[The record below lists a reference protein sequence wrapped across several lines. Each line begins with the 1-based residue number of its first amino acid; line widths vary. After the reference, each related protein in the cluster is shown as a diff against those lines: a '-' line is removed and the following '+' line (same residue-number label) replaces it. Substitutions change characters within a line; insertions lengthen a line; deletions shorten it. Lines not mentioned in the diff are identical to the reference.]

1 MEKFLPMINRNEC
14 CKIWLDDIL
23 YFEKNGRL
31 VKIVTSDA
39 SHYDYGS
46 ISDYE
51 QYFADDERFFAC
63 MKGLVINFDH
73 VDSMKDR
80 TIRFSNGR
88 EYDLGRT
95 NYLKTK
101 QTFVNYMLK
110 SAKKRSSE

>member
-31 VKIVTSDA
+31 VKIVTSEA